1 MKNRYDEVIARLQ
14 LMLEGENDAIAIMAT
29 VACELHVASPH
40 HSWTGFYRVTSPG
53 HLTVGPY
60 QGAHGCLH
68 IDFER
73 GVCGA
78 AARMKTTQLVPDVH
92 QFEGHIACS
101 SSTQSELVIPICK
114 DGEVIAVLDLDSDE
128 LAAFTQADVDAMEP
142 FCAWLGERF

>member
-1 MKNRYDEVIARLQ
+1 MSRDYDRVLGELK
-14 LMLEGENDAIAIMAT
+14 LMLEGETDAVAMMAT
-29 VACELHVASPH
+29 VACELHHAFEH
-40 HSWTGFYRVTSPG
+40 LSWTGFYRVTSPG

-78 AARMKTTQLVPDVH
+78 AARTKATQLVPDVH

-142 FCAWLGERF
+142 FCAWLGERL

>member
-1 MKNRYDEVIARLQ
+1 MSRDYDRVLGELK
-14 LMLEGENDAIAIMAT
+14 LMLEGETDAVAMMAT
-29 VACELHVASPH
+29 VACELHHAFEH
-40 HSWTGFYRVTSPG
+40 LSWTGFYRVTSPG
-53 HLTVGPY
+53 RLTVGPY

-78 AARMKTTQLVPDVH
+78 AARTKTTQLVPDVH

-142 FCAWLGERF
+142 FCAWLGERL

>member
-1 MKNRYDEVIARLQ
+1 MSRDYDRVLGELR
-14 LMLEGENDAIAIMAT
+14 LMLEGETDAVAMMAT
-29 VACELHVASPH
+29 IVCELHHAFEH
-40 HSWTGFYRVTSPG
+40 LSWTGFYRVTSPG
-53 HLTVGPY
+53 RLTVGPY

-78 AARMKTTQLVPDVH
+78 AARTKTTQLVPDVH

-114 DGEVIAVLDLDSDE
+114 DGAVVAVLDLDSDE
-128 LAAFTQADVDAMEP
+128 PAAFTRDDVAALEP
-142 FCAWLGERF
+142 FCDWLGQRL

>member
-14 LMLEGENDAIAIMAT
+14 LTLEGENDAIAIMAT

-78 AARMKTTQLVPDVH
+78 AARTKTTQLVPDVH

-101 SSTQSELVIPICK
+101 SATQSELVLPIFDK
-114 DGEVIAVLDLDSDE
+114 AGAVMAVLDIDSNKPAFFSSDD
-128 LAAFTQADVDAMEP
+128 AAVLETLMAALF
-142 FCAWLGERF
+142 GK